1 MEVMYDGKT
10 KKINLPRNVKQ
21 IGEDNANRKIYIED
35 YAYSFIKDI
44 VVDEDEDGA
53 VGLLLG

>member
-35 YAYSFIKDI
+35 YAYSLIK
-44 VVDEDEDGA
+44 E
-53 VGLLLG
+53 